1 MLMVKMRWGFKW
13 GNKTARLQHTMT
25 RQVLK
30 IDGGGVG
37 KGAM

>member
-1 MLMVKMRWGFKW
+1 MKWGHKW

-30 IDGGGVG
+30 IDGVG